1 MLLLRVLGV
10 DRPTNRLRLVSRS
23 PILSRFLLALA
34 QVAVQILFRLA
45 LHNKAFS
52 SSNRR
57 RGVFSVARNASTV
70 RDILSGLLRAL

>member
-23 PILSRFLLALA
+23 PILGRFLLALA
-34 QVAVQILFRLA
+34 KVAVQVLFRLA
-45 LHNKAFS
+45 LHSKAFS

-57 RGVFSVARNASTV
+57 RGVFSVTRNAATV
-70 RDILSGLLRAL
+70 CDILSDLLWAL